1 VFLQEELVKAVKT
14 HFQEN
19 INWQKS
25 VNSTNANKLPLD
37 KSSKHSKDDSS
48 DDEIEVLEEKIVNR
62 ASPVNPF
69 GISLGHHGPSKN
81 IRKSSVNNGST
92 KPSTNGISSNVTK
105 TSVSVPIKLS
115 KECQAKFIKALR
127 AKGGDNLS
135 GKAIELFSAE
145 SGGDTSLL
153 EALKVFTDRRI
164 TKCSFVF
171 PEKLKK
177 KRLVKKESFG
187 STKRVERAGC
197 DGCESWL

>member
-1 VFLQEELVKAVKT
+1 M
-14 HFQEN
+14 
-19 INWQKS
+19 
-25 VNSTNANKLPLD
+25 
-37 KSSKHSKDDSS
+37 
-48 DDEIEVLEEKIVNR
+48 NR

-92 KPSTNGISSNVTK
+92 KQHSTNGTSSNVTK

-135 GKAIELFSAE
+135 GNAIELFSAE

-171 PEKLKK
+171 PEKVSLFQFI
-177 KRLVKKESFG
+177 LVNREIFRFIFSD
-187 STKRVERAGC
+187 SLDA
-197 DGCESWL
+197 